1 MSEEETT
8 AVPPELEDAPS
19 GAVGDIDLDMLM
31 DVPVTMTVEVGRKSL
46 TIKELLSLTPGSVVS
61 FDRSVTEPMD
71 IMINGTL
78 VASHAFPACIPR
90 FDDVPSCGTRSGACC
105 VAEQPVHWRLLTP
118 GNRLVCRRDLA
129 VNWRACVVAPI

>member
-1 MSEEETT
+1 
-8 AVPPELEDAPS
+8 
-19 GAVGDIDLDMLM
+19 MLM

-78 VASHAFPACIPR
+78 VARGEVVSADGKF
-90 FDDVPSCGTRSGACC
+90 G
-105 VAEQPVHWRLLTP
+105 L
-118 GNRLVCRRDLA
+118 RLVD
-129 VNWRACVVAPI
+129 VVSPKARLEQLS

>member
-1 MSEEETT
+1 MSNEDATT
-8 AVPPELEDAPS
+8 AVPQELEDKPQA
-19 GAVGDIDLDMLM
+19 AVGDIDLDMLM

-78 VASHAFPACIPR
+78 VARGEVVSADGKF
-90 FDDVPSCGTRSGACC
+90 G
-105 VAEQPVHWRLLTP
+105 L
-118 GNRLVCRRDLA
+118 RLVD
-129 VNWRACVVAPI
+129 VVSPKERLEQLS